1 MSSNEIR
8 VSRRQLYEQV
18 WSTPMTRLAKQ
29 YGLSDVGLAKIC
41 KKYDIP
47 RPGLGHWAQVEHGV
61 AIGVDELPNP
71 NTNPEIVVR
80 AHQPPVTS
88 SPGQTEFAN
97 IFARALATEA
107 YQPCIVVAEAQ
118 NLHEWGTAS
127 LEALRTAKTDE
138 WSRRIPEHDEAL
150 DIRVSDKSLLR
161 AHRIMN
167 TLLTELKSRGCD
179 VRPVPGRAKGTFV
192 RICGEFVAI
201 RITEMLK
208 VEAVESGKTVQSGYY
223 DYPPHPPWLGKQSVK
238 QTGRLM
244 LNLLSTSVFRDKT
257 IRRTWRDSEHQRLED
272 CLNDI
277 IVGIIRVATVQR
289 NVQAKWVT
297 FHAKNRSEEE
307 ESRIRENKRASAQA
321 RVNKLDSDIVG
332 WTKARAIRRYV
343 QEARLQIA
351 NTAATGV
358 NKAEKWFRW
367 AEKRADSLDPLSAQ
381 NIAHLGMETE
391 TEEEFYVR
399 PELEGEYDE
408 IRKLVRRVYAKT
420 FGSGAKE
427 VTLIQELRACG
438 ACDPELSLVAIQNSQ
453 IVGYV
458 LFSNIGVRG
467 RSGMCGV
474 AIGPL
479 CVDFECQRRGIGTE
493 LVDTGLVAAIDLG
506 KSFVCVHGPLPD
518 KFRQHFEFEPARDY
532 GIETI
537 FHSEHASFLQIGGAV
552 EVGKDAYIE
561 HPIPWETYRGITV
574 HPPPGTP
581 AHERNTQRGGANIS
595 TLSDKLLKNRT
606 LC

>member
-1 MSSNEIR
+1 M
-8 VSRRQLYEQV
+8 
-18 WSTPMTRLAKQ
+18 TP
-29 YGLSDVGLAKIC
+29 
-41 KKYDIP
+41 P
-47 RPGLGHWAQVEHGV
+47 
-61 AIGVDELPNP
+61 
-71 NTNPEIVVR
+71 
-80 AHQPPVTS
+80 
-88 SPGQTEFAN
+88 
-97 IFARALATEA
+97 AR
-107 YQPCIVVAEAQ
+107 
-118 NLHEWGTAS
+118 H
-127 LEALRTAKTDE
+127 
-138 WSRRIPEHDEAL
+138 
-150 DIRVSDKSLLR
+150 IRVSDKSLLR

-244 LNLLSTSVFRDKT
+244 LNLLSTSVFGAVSRCGG
-257 IRRTWRDSEHQRLED
+257 RR
-272 CLNDI
+272 
-277 IVGIIRVATVQR
+277 R